1 MRSSEFHDRNTIQQS
16 LMRRYCEATGDFSYW
31 ISHGCAESFDKAWK
45 EKVRHPEALYQ
56 YIIQN
61 AKRVNQILDK

>member
-1 MRSSEFHDRNTIQQS
+1 
-16 LMRRYCEATGDFSYW
+16 MRRYCEATGDFSYW

-45 EKVRHPEALYQ
+45 EKVRHPEALYH

-61 AKRVNQILDK
+61 AKRMNQILEK